1 MMLKWCA
8 ASIALAVLF
17 SSPRGLAQQPAPRN
31 ADAAPLDASAEG
43 PNGLRE
49 QRRAQALQEVRGL
62 ADHALKL
69 KNPEVKV
76 RTLVQLADI
85 LWEKGADEAYARQLF
100 LDTHGLLKGLQ
111 PSKTATAPTSEDK
124 DTKLTADKYNRLQTL
139 LLQRLT
145 RHDADLA
152 QRLTEEGAV
161 TLSAGGDIKLE
172 ENISLANELMGKGQY
187 AEASRHA
194 EQALGGRL
202 SGIRNLTMLLTLL
215 NNLKKSDVR
224 AADNIFLKALAQFKL
239 QTGVTPDDVLII
251 GNYLFT
257 GANVPEH
264 LRSRVFISPARVGDT
279 HLQAD
284 ISVDRPNLM
293 PAVVR
298 AYVNVATETLGRPAV
313 NAQDAKLKAAAAQL
327 LLPKARRFNPDL
339 VGRLSAIAAGGGV
352 NPAAEE
358 QAAAAGS
365 ADSRRKATDIEAVLR
380 EAEGLA
386 DKDARHKYVLD
397 RFRYFFLKRDF
408 AAALAVADKSQ
419 DSDLRGRLA
428 DLVTFAQ
435 AAPSLERGQVE
446 PAEQAAGRLGSP
458 TLRHLLGLGV
468 ARAYLKRGDAVAAE
482 NAINAVFKDARGA
495 AVGVQQFYPL
505 LNAVEML
512 APVDASSAARKLS
525 DLVGVFN
532 AAEAKG
538 TEAWPNK
545 LLETVRYKEHS
556 ITVPLSVPGVN
567 PGNFYLALRPLALND
582 PRGTVAAVLEIKNE
596 TVLSEGMQA
605 LARALLD

>member
-85 LWEKGADEAYARQLF
+85 LWAKGADEPYARQLF
-100 LDTHGLLKGLQ
+100 LDTHGLLKGMQ
-111 PSKTATAPTSEDK
+111 PSKASAAATAEDK
-124 DTKLTADKYNRLQTL
+124 DSKLPADKYNRLQTL

-145 RHDADLA
+145 RHDAPLA
-152 QRLTEEGAV
+152 QRLTDEGAV

-172 ENISLANELMGKGQY
+172 ENISLANELIRKGQY

-194 EQALGGRL
+194 EQALVGRL
-202 SGIRNLTMLLTLL
+202 SGVHNLIMLVTLL
-215 NNLKKSDVR
+215 NDLRKSDVR
-224 AADNIFLKALAQFKL
+224 ASDNVFLKALAQLKV
-239 QTGVTPDDVLII
+239 QPGVSADDVLLI

-257 GANVPEH
+257 GAGVPEH

-279 HLQAD
+279 HLRAD

-298 AYVNVATETLGRPAV
+298 AYVAVATETLGRAPADA
-313 NAQDAKLKAAAAQL
+313 NDAKLKAAAAQL

-339 VGRLSAIAAGGGV
+339 VGRLSAIAAGGGG
-352 NPAAEE
+352 NNTAEM
-358 QAAAAGS
+358 QAAAAGNS
-365 ADSRRKATDIEAVLR
+365 ESRGKATDVETVLR
-380 EAEGLA
+380 EVEGLA
-386 DKDARHKYVLD
+386 DKDARHKFILE
-397 RFRYFFLKRDF
+397 RFRYFYLKRDF
-408 AAALAVADKSQ
+408 AAAPAVADKSQ

-428 DLVTFAQ
+428 DLVSFAQ
-435 AAPSLERGQVE
+435 AAPLLEGGQVE
-446 PAEQAAGRLGSP
+446 TAEQAALRLGSP
-458 TLRHLLGLGV
+458 SLRHLLGLGV
-468 ARAYLKRGDAVAAE
+468 ARAYVKRGETVAAE
-482 NAINAVFKDARGA
+482 NAISAVFKDTRGGA
-495 AVGVQQFYPL
+495 MSAQQFYPL

-512 APVDASSAARKLS
+512 APVDASSAARRLS
-525 DLVGVFN
+525 DLVAVFN
-532 AAEAKG
+532 AAEAKDA
-538 TEAWPNK
+538 ESPPNK
-545 LLETVRYKEHS
+545 LLETVRYKDYS
-556 ITVPLSVPGVN
+556 IVIPVSVPGVN
-567 PGNFYLALRPLALND
+567 PGNFYLALRPLTLND

-605 LARALLD
+605 LARALLN